1 MPCFNSISGITQN
14 IESGQCKGD
23 LSPEDF
29 RELINY
35 ENSPLSKKDLPAGIL
50 AGSTTTHTWR
60 AGILP
65 GRVKVALAETGNGF
79 KPEELAPKGFVSS
92 LDYTLSAKP
101 IDSPMVDP
109 EDCWNKILEAYVCPR
124 LRCGKKFTSPTGLR
138 AHLESITHDK
148 KAFR

>member
-1 MPCFNSISGITQN
+1 MFNSISGITQH
-14 IESGQCKGD
+14 IESRQCKGD
-23 LSPEDF
+23 PSPEDF
-29 RELINY
+29 HELINY
-35 ENSPLSKKDLPAGIL
+35 QNSPLAKKDLPTDIL

-79 KPEELAPKGFVSS
+79 KPEELAPKGFVSV
-92 LDYTLSAKP
+92 LDYILLAKP
-101 IDSPMVDP
+101 TDSPMEDL

-124 LRCGKKFTSPTGLR
+124 LRCGKKFTSATALR